1 MFCDFILLNYVSE
14 RKIVSMVNKNKI
26 TKCLIFQIKQ
36 KKYEVLEKHS
46 VLSGLLSIMSVAN
59 TDTAE
64 PQDRNMQQVV
74 YGYLSSRSHIW

>member
-14 RKIVSMVNKNKI
+14 RKIVRMVYKNQF

-59 TDTAE
+59 TATTE
-64 PQDRNMQQVV
+64 PNDKNMQEVC
-74 YGYLSSRSHIW
+74 